1 MTYQG
6 DDARQGDYCREHFP
20 ITHARAVGPHYYTPE
35 SDAIK
40 RTDIARV
47 ARHADCIYALNPDLL
62 HVLPG
67 HAQFLPYASVDL
79 SDWRVVPAATDPG
92 RPLTVLHAPS
102 HRGVK
107 GTMHVLEAIER
118 LRAEGV
124 ALELLLVEKMS
135 HGQARRAYER
145 ADLLVDQLLAGWYG
159 GLAVELMALG
169 KPVVC
174 YLREGDLGHLPPD
187 MRADLPI
194 IQATPQTI
202 YAVLKEWTTIRRGD
216 LVALGH
222 SSRAYVERWHDPLK
236 IAARL
241 KADYECAL
249 TNRSPTAS
257 RIAGM
262 VSSASRAS
270 APTRIS

>member
-1 MTYQG
+1 
-6 DDARQGDYCREHFP
+6 
-20 ITHARAVGPHYYTPE
+20 
-35 SDAIK
+35 
-40 RTDIARV
+40 
-47 ARHADCIYALNPDLL
+47 
-62 HVLPG
+62 
-67 HAQFLPYASVDL
+67 
-79 SDWRVVPAATDPG
+79 
-92 RPLTVLHAPS
+92 
-102 HRGVK
+102 
-107 GTMHVLEAIER
+107 MHVLEAIER